1 MNFNARSGF
10 TLFVPLALLAAQ
22 AGAQT
27 TYTFVTFT
35 VPNSTYTD
43 TVGITESGDVTGY
56 YGLPASND
64 SAGFLR
70 SAAGAIGTISYPGAQ
85 VSGAYGMNKFGVI
98 AGNYANGSNLGGFF
112 YRNGSYKN
120 VVVNGQP
127 APLNDI
133 NDYGYYVGCYGT
145 PGACTAFVASPNGQI
160 TLLQYPGEYY
170 TSPYWV
176 KNSGEVIGTYLD
188 QVGHIHTFVWT
199 TKAGYKTIS
208 VPGVPGATI
217 GDINSSGVMVGGYF
231 NGVTAR
237 GFVYQKGKFQI
248 VLPPGADGSGIS
260 AINNKGQIA
269 GSYTIRGGSGNM
281 GFVATPT
288 P

>member
-43 TVGITESGDVTGY
+43 TYGITESGDVTGY
-56 YGLPASND
+56 YGLPGTGQCG
-64 SAGFLR
+64 GFLR
-70 SAAGAIGTISYPGAQ
+70 AANGKVTILSYPGQSCTA
-85 VSGAYGMNKFGVI
+85 AYGMNRFGVVVGTYGTAI
-98 AGNYANGSNLGGFF
+98 DGFF
-112 YRNGSYKN
+112 YRSGVYSNAL
-120 VVVNGQP
+120 VNGQP
-127 APLNDI
+127 ALVNDI
-133 NDYGYYVGCYGT
+133 NDYGYYVGCYGA
-145 PGACTAFVASPNGQI
+145 PGACTAFLASPGGQI
-160 TLLQYPGEYY
+160 TILQYPGEYY

-188 QVGHIHTFVWT
+188 QAGHIHTFVWT
-199 TKAGYKTIS
+199 AKSGYKTIS
-208 VPGVPGATI
+208 IPGVPGAAIT
-217 GDINSSGVMVGGYF
+217 DINSSGVMVGGYF

-248 VLPPGADGSGIS
+248 VLPPGASDGSVT
-260 AINNKGQIA
+260 AINNKGQLA
-269 GSYTIRGGSGNM
+269 GGYSIPGGTGNM
-281 GFVATPT
+281 GFIATPI